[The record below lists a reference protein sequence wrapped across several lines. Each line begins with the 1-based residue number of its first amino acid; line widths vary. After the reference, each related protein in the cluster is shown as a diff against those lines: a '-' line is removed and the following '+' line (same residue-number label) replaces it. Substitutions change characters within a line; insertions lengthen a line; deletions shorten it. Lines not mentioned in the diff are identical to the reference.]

1 MSEGVTIVG
10 SYNVGL
16 FLKGKRLPVV
26 GETVV
31 GDQFHEGGGGKGSN
45 QAVAASMLGGR
56 TRFIGC
62 IGCDKY
68 GSDALRMY
76 RTLSIQTDMIRVDA
90 TTHTGISVI
99 LIDDAGQNL
108 ISVVPGANYSLAEPD
123 IDAAREAIGGSRIVG
138 FQLENR
144 LEVIDYAIRKAH
156 EWGTQ
161 TLLDPAPA
169 ARLSESLYPCLDFI
183 KPNETEATTLT
194 GIRVDG
200 VASAV
205 KAGEWLIKRGVRTAI
220 ITLGEQGAVCVT
232 SEGAEH
238 FPTPRVQAVDTT
250 GAGDVFSG
258 ALMVGISRGET
269 LEDAVR
275 FANCAAALS
284 VTRLGVIE
292 AIPTLDD
299 VLAFM
304 KSDRAQSG
312 VSVCQKCQP
321 TIG

>member
-1 MSEGVTIVG
+1 MSQNVTVVG

-45 QAVAASMLGGR
+45 QAVAASMLGAR
-56 TRFIGC
+56 TRFIGR

-68 GSDALRMY
+68 GSDALQMY
-76 RTLSIQTDMIRVDA
+76 RRLGIQTDTIRVDA
-90 TTHTGISVI
+90 GTHTGISVI
-99 LIDDAGQNL
+99 LIDEAGRNL
-108 ISVVPGANYSLAEPD
+108 ISVVPGANHSLAESD
-123 IDAAREAIGGSRIVG
+123 IDAAREAIRDSRIVG

-144 LEVIDYAIRKAH
+144 VEVIDHAIRKAH
-156 EWGTQ
+156 EWGTA

-169 ARLSESLYPCLDFI
+169 VPLPECLYPCLDYI

-194 GIRVDG
+194 GIHVDG
-200 VASAV
+200 VPSAIE
-205 KAGEWLIKRGVRTAI
+205 AGRWLIERGVRTAI

-232 SEGAEH
+232 GDGAEH
-238 FPTPRVQAVDTT
+238 FPAPHVQAVDST

-258 ALMVGISRGET
+258 AVMAGLARGQRLNE
-269 LEDAVR
+269 AVW

-299 VLAFM
+299 VRAFM
-304 KSDRAQSG
+304 ESIGDSAGTST
-312 VSVCQKCQP
+312 CPKCQP
-321 TIG
+321 AIG